1 MMMRQVALLAV
12 IGCGPRTPPPGKP
25 GQSIHDAMAL
35 VCDAPTRA
43 EADSEYRGHEADVI
57 AKHLTDGVG
66 NNDVLVTVEGWKTDG
81 IKRDELETLMKRG
94 GIKKCRLH
102 ELEH

>member
-1 MMMRQVALLAV
+1 M
-12 IGCGPRTPPPGKP
+12 PPPGDP
-25 GQSIHDAMAL
+25 GQSIHDAMVL

-66 NNDVLVTVEGWKTDG
+66 NDHVLVTVEGWKTDG
-81 IKRDELETLMKRG
+81 IKRDELERLMKQG
-94 GIKKCRLH
+94 GLTSCKLRDIAH
-102 ELEH
+102 